1 MLATTTNNKFS
12 SNFIYRSIIDVRSSP
27 QCFISIV
34 LFNPEISLISNYYY
48 YNDTGEEIE
57 L

>member
-1 MLATTTNNKFS
+1 MLATTTNNKSS
-12 SNFIYRSIIDVRSSP
+12 SNFIYRSIIVRSSP

-34 LFNPEISLISNYYY
+34 LFNPEISLISSYYY
-48 YNDTGEEIE
+48 YNDTGEEME